1 MLVSMVTA
9 NSLILLLLIIR
20 SSVSILNI
28 VCLLKLKLYATEIHA
43 STDSKLDVIKTSMGN
58 KLSWLAPQK
67 ENGLILRWLCQT
79 GGGGGEQYQ
88 LLFLILHTT

>member
-20 SSVSILNI
+20 SSVSII

-79 GGGGGEQYQ
+79 GGGGSNTNYCSSFYTQ
-88 LLFLILHTT
+88 HSPT